1 MGEDWDDYQHLLSD
15 TAFVL
20 PLIFSS
26 NPVELMCKINRLFLN
41 WAFFIWRDIQFDG
54 EKLQAADISLH

>member
-1 MGEDWDDYQHLLSD
+1 
-15 TAFVL
+15 
-20 PLIFSS
+20 
-26 NPVELMCKINRLFLN
+26 MCKINRLFLN